1 MSNINLFEK
10 NILFEDNHLI
20 IINKKPGEL
29 TQGDKTNDKTL
40 GEKVKYYLKEK
51 YNKPGNVYLGITH
64 RLDRPT
70 SGIIIFT
77 KTSKSLTR
85 LNKMFKENSIKKTY
99 WAVVNKISEKKE
111 IKLEDFLLKNSK
123 QNKSYVKN
131 EKNIKAKK
139 SILYYKQIHTL
150 NKYSLLEIRL
160 ETGRH
165 HQIRTQLSNK
175 GMAIKGDLKY
185 GFPRSNK
192 DGSIHLHSRKI
203 EFQHPISKNII
214 TITANPPKN
223 IIWDLCIN

>member
-40 GEKVKYYLKEK
+40 GDKVKDYIKKK

-85 LNKMFKENSIKKTY
+85 LNKMFKENNIKKTY
-99 WAVVNKISEKKE
+99 WAVVNKIDEPKE
-111 IKLEDFLLKNSK
+111 IKLEDFLLKNNK
-123 QNKSYVKN
+123 QNKSYVKD
-131 EKNIKAKK
+131 EKTKNAKK
-139 SILYYKQIHTL
+139 SVLYY
-150 NKYSLLEIRL
+150 
-160 ETGRH
+160 
-165 HQIRTQLSNK
+165 
-175 GMAIKGDLKY
+175 
-185 GFPRSNK
+185 
-192 DGSIHLHSRKI
+192 
-203 EFQHPISKNII
+203 SKFI
-214 TITANPPKN
+214 
-223 IIWDLCIN
+223 L